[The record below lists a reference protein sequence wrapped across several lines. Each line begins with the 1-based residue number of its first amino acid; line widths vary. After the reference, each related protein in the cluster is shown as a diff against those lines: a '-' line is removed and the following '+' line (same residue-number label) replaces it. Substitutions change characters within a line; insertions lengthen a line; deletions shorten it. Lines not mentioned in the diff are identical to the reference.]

1 MSATARNLV
10 PKESD
15 ADSQAD
21 SLLAR
26 PLLRV
31 RGNHA
36 GFSVVELLIV
46 LAIVGTLAGVGF
58 VFGRQILQGQEN
70 RSAINTVQQ
79 SVWQGATA
87 AASRGITA
95 ELFRNG
101 RVLQVRNQATSAVI
115 RSFELPPDVVFNL
128 PDGASLVFTPPGKI
142 DLGSMANLPS
152 LTLQAN
158 GKTYSLQVSL
168 IGEVKVELQ

>member
-1 MSATARNLV
+1 MHEVARL
-10 PKESD
+10 PRRLGSETGPG
-15 ADSQAD
+15 
-21 SLLAR
+21 LLPSRQR
-26 PLLRV
+26 PTRT
-31 RGNHA
+31 GSTGA
-36 GFSVVELLIV
+36 GGFSVVELLIAV
-46 LAIVGTLAGVGF
+46 AIIGVLAGVGF
-58 VFGRQILQGQEN
+58 VSGRQILQGQQN
-70 RSAINTVQQ
+70 RSAINTIQQ